1 MRRSSTRTCRWVS
14 TAAEASTSNSSRIA
28 TRPGSSRP
36 EPQTISNITG
46 TSHTQASRIS
56 GRPARKAAAEGAA
69 TLGQTIR
76 AARESRGLTQVD
88 LAARARVAQ
97 AYLSYLEQ
105 DQREPS
111 LSIAAR
117 IARELEIPLDE
128 LASIVTR

>member
-1 MRRSSTRTCRWVS
+1 MPTKKVRRIINSHKL
-14 TAAEASTSNSSRIA
+14 TADEATEAGRLRDLVEKDKDAIVAE
-28 TRPGSSRP
+28 
-36 EPQTISNITG
+36 
-46 TSHTQASRIS
+46 
-56 GRPARKAAAEGAA
+56 GRRLLAERRRQKAAVQGAS

-76 AARESRGLTQVD
+76 AAREAHGLTQAD
-88 LAARARVAQ
+88 LAARAHVAQ

-128 LASIVTR
+128 LASTVEARPSN